1 MGRKPSG
8 AFGYIVGGLKMAKR
22 PYQMTIGEFI
32 KSSLLQVGDPT
43 EFHAQWTLNT
53 EAEKLPKGVSVK
65 SMVQGVIIKVYT
77 VASGAFKG
85 DRMADIKTTPEP
97 PWKGKI
103 AKEVPMDEISYGP
116 KHEALIKEALDA
128 GKPVSSAI
136 LKDYPDLEAEIQSKR
151 ESILM
156 KPPTLIPEEVFS
168 KVPKQGKAR
177 IRYTYDKI
185 MKPIQA
191 EVKRIQ
197 KQPDGGA
204 ANLEKIQRHYK
215 KIATA
220 FKPYQLPYG
229 EWSARIAA
237 FRVSHFGKQH
247 SVYQILSSW
256 TGSESLKELFWS
268 ELNYD
273 RVNQPLSRHNFPKG
287 ANDALA
293 DAPLLFAESNE
304 FRILYCRLAS
314 DRLRLTDERAVVNH
328 LLQQHPYVLFVFS
341 DDDQTNWHFVNVKEG
356 AEKAKKTDKQQRKI
370 IRRIAVGPEERLR
383 TAAERIAMLDVETI
397 QPTLKKN

>member
-1 MGRKPSG
+1 
-8 AFGYIVGGLKMAKR
+8 MAKR

-237 FRVSHFGKQH
+237 FRVSHFGKAH
-247 SVYQILSSW
+247 SQAFYPKNDFPELYEAALRGQKTTKAEMERVKADKGVSGELVKFSNDIHKDMIQYAQEANKRVPDAVLVEQPDLKRAKPAKKAKSLPS
-256 TGSESLKELFWS
+256 GSKELKFNS
-268 ELNYD
+268 TEYGCYGKNTKRGY
-273 RVNQPLSRHNFPKG
+273 RV
-287 ANDALA
+287 
-293 DAPLLFAESNE
+293 
-304 FRILYCRLAS
+304 YCR
-314 DRLRLTDERAVVNH
+314 R
-328 LLQQHPYVLFVFS
+328 
-341 DDDQTNWHFVNVKEG
+341 VK
-356 AEKAKKTDKQQRKI
+356 
-370 IRRIAVGPEERLR
+370 
-383 TAAERIAMLDVETI
+383 
-397 QPTLKKN
+397 